1 MSRVHGSKFRL
12 VYFRIGFRI
21 EFSPIFA
28 SLLPSSHAVSG
39 GKEGREDPLSL
50 TCTPVHIR
58 WEITSSTGSHLQ
70 PGEQW
75 TLVKVYT
82 HTRARTNTY
91 IHTAGVAI
99 SIKNEFI
106 INEKRESRLQP
117 IRWNESK
124 VSAPFD

>member
-58 WEITSSTGSHLQ
+58 
-70 PGEQW
+70 
-75 TLVKVYT
+75 
-82 HTRARTNTY
+82 
-91 IHTAGVAI
+91 
-99 SIKNEFI
+99 
-106 INEKRESRLQP
+106 
-117 IRWNESK
+117 
-124 VSAPFD
+124 